1 MRSVVIL
8 EPKDAIIQ
16 QGKMVLLGGNI
27 CTEDGE
33 LYSGEKVIE
42 FSVRKEFVA
51 QVKSHLVV
59 FHPNI

>member
-1 MRSVVIL
+1 
-8 EPKDAIIQ
+8 
-16 QGKMVLLGGNI
+16 MVLLGGNI